1 MKAELIVCRGVIAV
15 VFAGLLAGGTYAQ
28 SRDPTPQ
35 QQDIQN
41 DKKDI
46 RNDKTDLAKDRA
58 DRNADQRDINHDKRD
73 LSKDRANRNAHQ
85 RDINHDKRDLHKDRK
100 DLRHDKRGTKSG
112 SKLSAFSYQFRRKAT
127 TALGVPGWPLFAS
140 IFSERSQTRMVPSKT
155 FTAAPLTRGTSFFPL
170 CVTSTS
176 IWLGRPISAP

>member
-15 VFAGLLAGGTYAQ
+15 VFAGLLAAGTYAQ
-28 SRDPTPQ
+28 SQDPTPQ

-46 RNDKTDLAKDRA
+46 RNDKT
-58 DRNADQRDINHDKRD
+58 
-73 LSKDRANRNAHQ
+73 
-85 RDINHDKRDLHKDRK
+85 DLHKDRK

-127 TALGVPGWPLFAS
+127 TAA
-140 IFSERSQTRMVPSKT
+140 RSSRVAFVCFNIQ
-155 FTAAPLTRGTSFFPL
+155 
-170 CVTSTS
+170 
-176 IWLGRPISAP
+176 